1 MYNLLIN
8 NSVYISATAAIL
20 MGVFKAKDLESRI
33 MFFWFAFIFIIRS
46 LPNDLID
53 FNMCVYL
60 TILTSMGIS
69 VFQGIRKRDKIY
81 LITLTASVFALIQIF
96 FLLRA
101 KS

>member
-1 MYNLLIN
+1 MKAIIRSLIP
-8 NSVYISATAAIL
+8 IL
-20 MGVFKAKDLESRI
+20 GSLFLGVFKAKDLESRI
-33 MFFWFAFIFIIRS
+33 VFFWFAFIFIIRS
-46 LPNDLID
+46 FPNDLID

-69 VFQGIRKRDKIY
+69 IFQAIRKRDKIY
-81 LITLTASVFALIQIF
+81 LITLTASIFALIQIF